1 MAEEAGTGMAGGPAA
16 GRAPRVVVALDFP
29 DAAAALSMAGRLPAG
44 TWVKVGLELF
54 AAAGPEVVERLSA
67 QGHPVFLDLK
77 VHDIPNTAAGAVRSA
92 AGLGA
97 RLLTVHAAGGRA
109 MLEAAAGAAR
119 EADPGGPAGGAG
131 GAAGAGGPGGA
142 GGPAGAGSDD
152 RLRLLAVTVLT
163 SLDDAALA
171 EVMGDGAS
179 AEEAVGRLA
188 ALARGAG
195 IDGAVASV
203 QECRAVKA
211 VCGEAF
217 LVATPGIRL
226 AGGDVHDQKRVATP
240 ADARDAGS
248 DFLVVGRAITA
259 AADPAAALARVRREA
274 GGAG

>member
-1 MAEEAGTGMAGGPAA
+1 M
-16 GRAPRVVVALDFP
+16 VVALDFP

-54 AAAGPEVVERLSA
+54 TAAGPEVVERLSA
-67 QGHPVFLDLK
+67 EGHPVFLDLK

-97 RLLTVHAAGGRA
+97 RLLTVHASGGRA

-119 EADPGGPAGGAG
+119 EAGPGGPAGEAASAG
-131 GAAGAGGPGGA
+131 GAGVAGASPDA
-142 GGPAGAGSDD
+142 APDD

-163 SLDDAALA
+163 SLDNAALA

-188 ALARGAG
+188 AVARGAG

-203 QECRAVKA
+203 QECKAVKA
-211 VCGEAF
+211 VCGEEF

-259 AADPAAALARVRREA
+259 AADPAAALGRVRREA